1 MVKLFRYQKKAQK
14 KSKKDEDIS
23 VPASSTSTILGGS
36 YKTVKPDTIKASPS
50 PSPMSFN
57 TRERLK
63 KFVNLKL

>member
-1 MVKLFRYQKKAQK
+1 MVKLFRYKKIQKQPKQ
-14 KSKKDEDIS
+14 EDNS
-23 VPASSTSTILGGS
+23 VSTSSSIVGGS
-36 YKTVKPDTIKASPS
+36 YKSIKPDTIKASPS

>member
-14 KSKKDEDIS
+14 KSKDEDIPVS
-23 VPASSTSTILGGS
+23 ASSSSIVGGS
-36 YKTVKPDTIKASPS
+36 YKSIKPEAIKSSTPS

>member
-1 MVKLFRYQKKAQK
+1 MVKLFRYKKTQKQPKNQ
-14 KSKKDEDIS
+14 EDNS
-23 VPASSTSTILGGS
+23 VSTSSSIVGGS
-36 YKTVKPDTIKASPS
+36 YKTIKPDTIKASPS